1 MDGVVGKA
9 TIFGILTA
17 TRVQEF
23 CMAEWKEIDFQ
34 RRVWSIPPERRK
46 DGKDFPHQVPLSR
59 QAVELLLSLRRRA
72 KEIFPGYEKEY
83 ISLDS
88 PRVSL
93 QSIIIRK
100 AKKPPVTMHGCRST
114 FRDWAAEKGKDI
126 MVAEKCLMHEV
137 GGSVYQAY
145 QRSDLLESRRQLL
158 QDWADEVMKL
168 YKLIKQREL
177 KPARS
182 A

>member
-1 MDGVVGKA
+1 MMDGVVGKA

-114 FRDWAAEKGKDI
+114 FRDWAAEKMKRYCGSRK
-126 MVAEKCLMHEV
+126 VSYARGWRQRLSSLSAERFARKPPTASTGL
-137 GGSVYQAY
+137 GR
-145 QRSDLLESRRQLL
+145 RSDETL
-158 QDWADEVMKL
+158 
-168 YKLIKQREL
+168 
-177 KPARS
+177 
-182 A
+182 